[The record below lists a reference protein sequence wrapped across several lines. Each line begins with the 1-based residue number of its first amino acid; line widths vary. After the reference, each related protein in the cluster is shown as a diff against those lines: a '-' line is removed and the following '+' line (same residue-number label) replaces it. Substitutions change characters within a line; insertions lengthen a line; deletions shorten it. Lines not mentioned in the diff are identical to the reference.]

1 MCFSVDMVS
10 VDIVYRKRM
19 CVMANPFET
28 TNLKGVKI
36 NRTGE
41 VPSLEFGRAP
51 ADYLESYQANVSI
64 FSGIDNRLGL
74 LDAEIDKLDKEGL
87 MESIERDKREAEE
100 RVNKKSTAEKI
111 AQWTSLASSGLSAL
125 SAFSSLG
132 GAKKIA
138 STAQAAAK
146 TVSYSDMSDADLTT
160 KLNEFTKK
168 KTDAQK
174 VIDEQTPIQRAKQ
187 KIVDDINANTHEE
200 CLTLKNLEDE
210 VKKLDLES
218 GTDPLVNTYK
228 ATTANLAEANKG
240 AEGSLPECTAL
251 KSANESLENAKTKKI
266 YKAGENGTKV
276 EDTDAEQKAI
286 REAQEEVRLAQKAL
300 DAKKKEL
307 EEKQKTDKQ
316 AIDNEKTAR
325 EAKVTAQQN
334 KIDTIKKE
342 AQTKNGEACTKI
354 GNSTDTI
361 NTADAQIKLIQAE
374 QSKRASKKK

>member
-1 MCFSVDMVS
+1 
-10 VDIVYRKRM
+10 
-19 CVMANPFET
+19 MANPFET

-87 MESIERDKREAEE
+87 MESIERDKLEAEE

-111 AQWTSLASSGLSAL
+111 AQWTSLASTGLSAL

-174 VIDEQTPIQRAKQ
+174 VIDEQTPIQRAQQ
-187 KIVDDINANTHEE
+187 KIVDEINANTHEE
-200 CLTLKNLEDE
+200 CSTLKNLEDD

-228 ATTANLAEANKG
+228 ATTADLAEANKG

-251 KSANESLENAKTKKI
+251 KSANQALDDARTNKI

-276 EDTDAEQKAI
+276 EDTAAEQEAI
-286 REAQEEVRLAQKAL
+286 NKAQEKVRLAQEAL

-307 EEKQKTDKQ
+307 VEKQKTDKQ
-316 AIDNEKTAR
+316 AIDNEKAAR